1 MPKNS
6 INLTEEQ
13 IREIKNY
20 NKSIK
25 TLKTFTEMVRE
36 AKGMYIGY
44 TGNRGF
50 ERMFREVFQNSVDE
64 LMRANSPCNMVKV
77 TYDERTLTAIV
88 EDNGRGIPF
97 GNIERIFTKQHTS
110 SNYEKVG
117 TNGSFTS
124 GVNGVGAKVT
134 NALSHKF
141 IVESYILGD
150 ARRVEFNE
158 GYIWDKGEQK
168 IPNKDN
174 RQGTIILFDPSEV
187 MGRITTNCDDILKII
202 KSISPLTHIG
212 DKIYYKAIFAD
223 GKEEDVVVTNE
234 DGIMGIIIDICKK
247 PLIKPITF
255 SGIGE
260 NMNFEVYMTYD
271 ISEGADIEII

>member
-64 LMRANSPCNMVKV
+64 LMRANSPCNTVKV

-97 GNIERIFTKQHTS
+97 GNIERIFTK
-110 SNYEKVG
+110 
-117 TNGSFTS
+117 
-124 GVNGVGAKVT
+124 
-134 NALSHKF
+134 
-141 IVESYILGD
+141 
-150 ARRVEFNE
+150 
-158 GYIWDKGEQK
+158 
-168 IPNKDN
+168 
-174 RQGTIILFDPSEV
+174 
-187 MGRITTNCDDILKII
+187 
-202 KSISPLTHIG
+202 
-212 DKIYYKAIFAD
+212 
-223 GKEEDVVVTNE
+223 
-234 DGIMGIIIDICKK
+234 
-247 PLIKPITF
+247 
-255 SGIGE
+255 
-260 NMNFEVYMTYD
+260 
-271 ISEGADIEII
+271 